1 MFKLN
6 RKNKLVL
13 NSFAGILSQIISM
26 VCGFALPVIILSAYG
41 SKSYGLMSSINQFLG
56 FIQLCELGVGAVVQS
71 ALYKPLAENDI
82 YRVNCILKSSRRFFR
97 IIGLILFIYVLC
109 LCVFYPKLINEY
121 DAWFVILMII
131 ALSINSFANYY
142 LGMNNSLLL
151 QADQIAFIP
160 LGAQAFATII
170 NTVVS
175 IILIKMGASLLL
187 VKYSTAII
195 FLIKPFILFLYVNKN
210 YKIDYKVKYDVEPI
224 EQKWNG
230 LAQHIASV
238 IVDHTDVAVLTVFS
252 SLESVSI
259 YSVYYLVV
267 SSLRTMII
275 SMLNGVQATM
285 GNMIALDEYDT
296 LNNFFNKTE
305 WIVHTFIT
313 IVFTVTNILIIPFV
327 LLYTK
332 NIHDANY
339 NVPLF
344 SILIVL
350 ANAGFCLQNIYKM
363 IVKAAGHYKETQNAS
378 IIEAIINVVLSIIL
392 VLKFGL
398 VGVAIGTI
406 FAMSYRLIYHVW
418 YIKHNILYRS
428 YRLFI
433 KQCVIDSVV
442 AFISILLFSIIKI
455 NVNSYICWVM
465 TAILVCIIT
474 LIVSFVVNRI
484 FYKEYTYN
492 IFNMFKSRVVK
503 L

>member
-1 MFKLN
+1 MFKLS
-6 RKNKLVL
+6 RKNKLIL
-13 NSFAGILSQIISM
+13 NSFAGILSQIVSM
-26 VCGFALPVIILSAYG
+26 VCGFALPAIILSAYG
-41 SKSYGLMSSINQFLG
+41 SKSNGLMSSINQFLG
-56 FIQLCELGVGAVVQS
+56 FIQMCELGVGAVVQS
-71 ALYKPLAENDI
+71 ALYKPLAENDT

-97 IIGLILFIYVLC
+97 IIGLILFIYVLF
-109 LCVFYPKLINEY
+109 LCAFYPKLINEY
-121 DAWFVILMII
+121 ESWFVILMII

-151 QADQIAFIP
+151 QADQTAFIP

-175 IILIKMGASLLL
+175 IVLINMGASLLL
-187 VKYSTAII
+187 VKYSTALI
-195 FLIKPFILFLYVNKN
+195 FLIKPVILFLYVNKN
-210 YKIDYKVKYDVEPI
+210 YKINYKVEYDVEPI

-313 IVFTVTNILIIPFV
+313 ILFTVTNILIIPFI
-327 LLYTK
+327 LIYTK
-332 NIHDANY
+332 NVHDANY

-344 SILIVL
+344 SVLIVI

-363 IVKAAGHYKETQNAS
+363 IVKAAGHYRETQNAS
-378 IIEAIINVVLSIIL
+378 IIEAIINVVSSILL

-428 YRLFI
+428 YSLFT
-433 KQCVIDSVV
+433 KQCVIDAII
-442 AFISILLFSIIKI
+442 AFTTTLLFYIIKI
-455 NVNSYICWVM
+455 SLNSYIYWIM
-465 TAILVCIIT
+465 TAVLVCMGT
-474 LIVSFVVNRI
+474 LIVSFVVNYI
-484 FYKEYTYN
+484 FYKEYTCDMIIRIRN
-492 IFNMFKSRVVK
+492 HLVHK
-503 L
+503 